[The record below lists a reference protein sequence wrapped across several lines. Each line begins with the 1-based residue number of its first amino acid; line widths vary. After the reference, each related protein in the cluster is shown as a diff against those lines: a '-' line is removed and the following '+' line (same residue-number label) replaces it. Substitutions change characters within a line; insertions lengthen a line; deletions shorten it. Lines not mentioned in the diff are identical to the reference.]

1 MRKQWHYEQF
11 SRRNYATHKSLP
23 LLTVAKDRGDKY
35 KEAREAVDHREDDP
49 LDLASK
55 LGREESN
62 YEAETKSAAEDQAVP
77 DHPHQ
82 LEWQWLIPEIFLSDS
97 GNIIDSILN
106 LWPVRGRLV
115 GNEDRSKKNNKV
127 EWEDDCNRN
136 EL

>member
-11 SRRNYATHKSLP
+11 GWSNYTTQKSLP
-23 LLTVAKDRGDKY
+23 LLTVAKDRGDKDE
-35 KEAREAVDHREDDP
+35 EARESVDQREDDP
-49 LDLASK
+49 LDLASE
-55 LGREESN
+55 LGREEPN
-62 YEAETKSAAEDQAVP
+62 YEAETKGAAQDQTVP
-77 DHPHQ
+77 DYPHQ

-115 GNEDRSKKNNKV
+115 GNEDRSKKNNEV

-136 EL
+136 

>member
-11 SRRNYATHKSLP
+11 GWSNYTTQKSLP
-23 LLTVAKDRGDKY
+23 LLTVAKDRGDKDE
-35 KEAREAVDHREDDP
+35 EARESVDQREDDP
-49 LDLASK
+49 LDLASE
-55 LGREESN
+55 LGREEPN
-62 YEAETKSAAEDQAVP
+62 DKAETKSAAEDQAVP
-77 DHPHQ
+77 DDPHQ